1 MVLTPTYTVIRTQWL
16 HDSTQGINY
25 TTADSIYY
33 TGLAYY
39 PYLELSLAS
48 YHPKC
53 SMTGLEPIY
62 TQPVGREVCRAVST
76 LQLRRIGVEPI

>member
-1 MVLTPTYTVIRTQWL
+1 MVLTPTYPVIRTQWL
-16 HDSTQGINY
+16 HDSTQGINH

-48 YHPKC
+48 YHPK
-53 SMTGLEPIY
+53 
-62 TQPVGREVCRAVST
+62 QV
-76 LQLRRIGVEPI
+76 